1 MYIISTQTRELNEF
15 IKGDL
20 YFLKIIFDSHN
31 SVAKIWV
38 LIYNGINLK

>member
-15 IKGDL
+15 IKDGL
-20 YFLKIIFDSHN
+20 YFLKIIFDSNN

-38 LIYNGINLK
+38 LIYNGINPK